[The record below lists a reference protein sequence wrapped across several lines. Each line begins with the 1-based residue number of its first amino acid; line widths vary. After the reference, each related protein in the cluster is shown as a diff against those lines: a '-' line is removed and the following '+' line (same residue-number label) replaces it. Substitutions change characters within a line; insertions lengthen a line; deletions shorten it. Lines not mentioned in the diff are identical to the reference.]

1 MGKIINLDRAVM
13 EISGADAQ
21 KLLHDTLTSN
31 LSKPFDNIAKWF
43 ALLAP
48 QGKILVEGLISNPE
62 PNRYLLDLSRD
73 VAEDFFKR
81 MRLYKMRANVE
92 LTMRDDL
99 QVGWSATPIEGAVKD
114 ARADLGY
121 RIYSADPADWDTDQT
136 DFHAQRVQQ
145 AIMQLGED
153 FEANDVFPH
162 DIGMDQ
168 LNGVDFNK
176 GCYVGQEVVSRMQ
189 HRGTAR
195 KRPVSINIS
204 LKKGAEISCE
214 GKKVGDV
221 TSSVGEFS
229 IGLVRLDKV
238 SDPMKCDVDGT
249 AVQLAVPHW
258 ASYDF

>member
-13 EISGADAQ
+13 GISGADAQ

-31 LSKPFDNIAKWF
+31 LSKPFTDTAKWF

-62 PNRYLLDLSRD
+62 PNRYLIDIPRA

-92 LTMRDDL
+92 LAMRDDL
-99 QVGWSATPIEGAVKD
+99 HVGWSDAPLDGAVKD
-114 ARADLGY
+114 ARTQMGY
-121 RIYSADPADWDTDQT
+121 RIYTANIEGWHQDQT
-136 DFHAQRVQQ
+136 AFHAQRVRQSV
-145 AIMQLGED
+145 MQLGDD
-153 FEANDVFPH
+153 FEPNDLFPH
-162 DIGMDQ
+162 DIAMDQ
-168 LNGVDFNK
+168 LAGVDFNK

-195 KRPVSINIS
+195 KRPVLIASAA
-204 LKKGAEISCE
+204 LKGAAIVSGERE
-214 GKKVGDV
+214 VGSI
-221 TSSVGEFS
+221 TSSADGYS

-238 SDPMKCDVDGT
+238 ADPTACEIDGGP
-249 AVQLAVPHW
+249 VQLAVPQW